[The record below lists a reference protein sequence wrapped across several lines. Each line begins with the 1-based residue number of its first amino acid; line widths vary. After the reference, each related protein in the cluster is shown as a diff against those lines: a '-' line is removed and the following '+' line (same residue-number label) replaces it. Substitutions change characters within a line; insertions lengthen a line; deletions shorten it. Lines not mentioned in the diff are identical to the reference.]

1 MSANGWDCVPVFL
14 VIWQWGVQHWSLQ
27 AVVWSQVLVSRW
39 IPMGEHKPINIS
51 WAQEVSDGPVSWTQ
65 CSHPGGPRLIPG
77 QATKCPQAVQ
87 HGQRI
92 KVKKGKGNKYRKL
105 KTNSKNK
112 KKQQQQ
118 CTHITQTYKS
128 NTRQMI
134 KQNQRNTNKETDTEQ
149 RKQKISKERSK

>member
-1 MSANGWDCVPVFL
+1 MPKIVFL
-14 VIWQWGVQHWSLQ
+14 KRYYKVVGQFHSREMCRIMNRYYIYKELNNMETEFPGCLAVMIWRFHCHGLGS
-27 AVVWSQVLVSRW
+27 
-39 IPMGEHKPINIS
+39 IF
-51 WAQEVSDGPVSWTQ
+51 
-65 CSHPGGPRLIPG
+65 G
-77 QATKCPQAVQ
+77 QGTEIPQAAQ

-128 NTRQMI
+128 STRQMI
-134 KQNQRNTNKETDTEQ
+134 KQNQINTNKETDTKQ